1 MVLSWSLSASPCW
14 SGWAQAR
21 PKAADAFCLWIFTCA
36 AGTPPL
42 GAAGGDPGLPSSMN
56 QYGRQRALGGRAWT
70 LWARAPSAGQGR
82 KTGKGARGIWTLRE
96 VRVTSSSS
104 AFWFSF
110 CPSAWELPGPPPA
123 PSTTPPPVVR
133 LLGLAAVS
141 SACTQELEAAGRW
154 PLALAWPPGPPPAQ
168 DCDTGSF
175 QFPSSEA
182 PLSHGGPLTWS

>member
-70 LWARAPSAGQGR
+70 LWVRAPSAGQGR
-82 KTGKGARGIWTLRE
+82 KTGKGARGIWILRE
-96 VRVTSSSS
+96 VRVTSNSS

-110 CPSAWELPGPPPA
+110 CPSAWELPALLPRHPPRPLPSSASGPSSCLQCLHSRAGGCGKVA
-123 PSTTPPPVVR
+123 PC
-133 LLGLAAVS
+133 LGLAAWAS
-141 SACTQELEAAGRW
+141 TSAGL
-154 PLALAWPPGPPPAQ
+154 
-168 DCDTGSF
+168 
-175 QFPSSEA
+175 
-182 PLSHGGPLTWS
+182 